1 MTFPTTD
8 LLKTFSVYSFFVFY
22 LQKWTTIFKGAS
34 LTFETFLNFFMGI
47 ATIYGLGILV
57 YYGYKVHWTAPIT
70 LLAMS
75 IIIKGLMIWVEATLA
90 NIARIYYIVE
100 YVGFIAIVAC
110 PILGFRLYHLVV

>member
-1 MTFPTTD
+1 MTFPTID
-8 LLKTFSVYSFFVFY
+8 LLMTFSVYSFFVFY

-70 LLAMS
+70 LFAMS
-75 IIIKGLMIWVEATLA
+75 FIIKGLMIWLEATLA